1 MFNTLAYYNTVLH
14 RSFTAYTAEQ
24 LGQVGLPFGLLFPI
38 IYVGKHPGCTQ
49 AQLTKALGLDW
60 GYSQR
65 CVVKL
70 TEEGFLRRNKQGRA
84 YHLSLLPRGEE
95 AFALGHQVF
104 FDWDRQALA
113 RLTEDEQGQLLQLLT
128 KMVGHSPQDERKKE
142 I

>member
-1 MFNTLAYYNTVLH
+1 MFNTLAYYNTVLY

-84 YHLSLLPRGEE
+84 YHYPCCPGAKRRLLWAIRYFSTGTGRP
-95 AFALGHQVF
+95 
-104 FDWDRQALA
+104 W
-113 RLTEDEQGQLLQLLT
+113 QG
-128 KMVGHSPQDERKKE
+128 
-142 I
+142 